1 MLSFVVFD
9 AEGVDGRNFPPRHA
23 YLVGPDDTPV
33 QGSIALRT
41 GVVDAAKAV
50 HTTVGLAVQVVV
62 GRPHEPGAADGKSQ
76 GVLGLLNVQTCL
88 LPDHVQPYL
97 LTIELARHQIMFF
110 LNKLEDWG
118 LFDLTGEHPAL
129 TQFEQARAAFTEAL
143 VAQRGTAEDQPEAP
157 RGGYCARADRLASQ
171 ALSLS
176 ISAGESLALL
186 NAERQYKL
194 RATGAG
200 YKEAREHLARLT
212 PELPPQGAPI
222 VIPGAG
228 YCVVSEPLQIGCAIT
243 PTQFTEA
250 QQRAVVA
257 SCDYITM
264 PMRWIDME
272 PTEGKYNFSATDRW
286 IEWAIRTAKLPV
298 VGGPL
303 VDFRPYCAPDWLFI
317 WENDYETL
325 RDLVYEHVQAV
336 VIRYRRTVTRWTV
349 ASGLHVNTN
358 FKISFEQIIDLTK
371 MCIQLVRKNH
381 PAAKVQLEISQPWG
395 EYHALN
401 RRSIPPYVY
410 AEAVVQSGAAHPP
423 SQVDSIGLRMQMGNA
438 EPGVATRDLM
448 AFSAM
453 LDRFATLEKPI
464 AVTALGAPSAPITP
478 KPYRSRTGAEAGE
491 SYEPGFWRQ
500 PWTEAQQADW
510 LTQTLLIAAAKPYV
524 QSVCWHELSDL
535 PGVAPEMPG
544 GGLLNANGTPKAALT
559 RLVQLRKAIK
569 EGKWPVG

>member
-9 AEGVDGRNFPPRHA
+9 ADGVDGRNFPPRHA

-33 QGSIALRT
+33 QGTIALRT

-62 GRPHEPGAADGKSQ
+62 GHSSDNGTAGP

-97 LTIELARHQIMFF
+97 LTIELARHRIMFF

-118 LFDLTGEHPAL
+118 LFELAADHPTLAR
-129 TQFEQARAAFTEAL
+129 FEQARAAFTEAL
-143 VAQRGTAEDQPEAP
+143 VAQRGTAEEEPEAP
-157 RGGYCARADRLASQ
+157 RGGFCAKADRLASH

-186 NAERQYKL
+186 NAERQFRM
-194 RATGAG
+194 RAAGAG

-212 PELPPQGAPI
+212 PETPP
-222 VIPGAG
+222 PGVPLVVPG
-228 YCVVSEPLQIGCAIT
+228 TGHCVVADPVQIGCAISPGT
-243 PTQFTEA
+243 FTES
-250 QQRAVVA
+250 QQRAVIA
-257 SCDYITM
+257 ACDFITM
-264 PMRWIDME
+264 PMRWIDLE
-272 PTEGKYNFSATDRW
+272 PTEGKQNFAATDRW

-303 VDFRPYCAPDWLFI
+303 IDFRPQCAPEWLFI

-358 FKISFEQIIDLTK
+358 FKLSFEQVLDLTK

-381 PAAKVQLEISQPWG
+381 PAGKVQLEISQPWG
-395 EYHALN
+395 EYHAHN

-410 AEAVVQSGAAHPP
+410 AEAVVQTGAAHPP
-423 SQVDSIGLRMQMGNA
+423 SQVDSIALRMQMGNA
-438 EPGVATRDLM
+438 EPGLATRDLM

-478 KPYRSRTGAEAGE
+478 KPYRSRAGTEAGDAF
-491 SYEPGFWRQ
+491 EPGYWRQ
-500 PWTEAQQADW
+500 PWSESQQADW
-510 LTQTLLIAAAKPYV
+510 LTNAMLIAASKPYV
-524 QSVCWHELSDL
+524 QNICWQELTDQ
-535 PGVAPEMPG
+535 PGGPEMPF
-544 GGLLNANGTPKAALT
+544 GGLLHANGAPKASFSKMAQ
-559 RLVQLRKAIK
+559 VRKAIK
-569 EGKWPVG
+569 EGQWPL